1 MVKSDFDKEEQIV
14 NPMAK
19 FKDNQGTLDYANE
32 LIEMFER
39 EKRRSVNVN
48 NMVKEMSSEDVKMEK
63 VKIEMMD
70 EDWDYDQK
78 NTSDKN
84 ISEKD
89 SDTMSDGFIGEE
101 NGVKFAMVFGK
112 KVFLDLT

>member
-1 MVKSDFDKEEQIV
+1 
-14 NPMAK
+14 MAK

-70 EDWDYDQK
+70 EDWDYD
-78 NTSDKN
+78 
-84 ISEKD
+84 
-89 SDTMSDGFIGEE
+89 
-101 NGVKFAMVFGK
+101 
-112 KVFLDLT
+112 

>member
-1 MVKSDFDKEEQIV
+1 
-14 NPMAK
+14 
-19 FKDNQGTLDYANE
+19 
-32 LIEMFER
+32 
-39 EKRRSVNVN
+39 
-48 NMVKEMSSEDVKMEK
+48 MSLEDVKMEK

-84 ISEKD
+84 LSEKE
-89 SDTMSDGFIGEE
+89 SDTLSDGFIGEE

-112 KVFLDLT
+112 KVYLDLTKDSDILKKWVEVYIPLINQ